1 VTAWQDEPPLSRRA
15 LRERERARA
24 QSDAQNPQEPAAQP
38 EPLSYTTSARPHI
51 PSYDGPSFRNRT
63 VATAP
68 HQPDN
73 PGYRM
78 RDFSPESRQTRAV
91 TPVEAPAP
99 WSPQVASG
107 DLKYQTSAQQPDAK
121 PSARPQAFQSP
132 EVPESPVER
141 SVAEQAAAAQPPIE
155 HTLTRRELR
164 AIRNAANP
172 TPPSLIEPNDSE
184 PTEPRGI
191 ALPVVLPPIED
202 VFPVKPDIAV
212 EAQAQAP
219 VEAQPEPEA
228 EPEIVV
234 EASEPPS
241 FTAVIRPPVF
251 PEPQAAQ
258 VFPEVIEPTVIE
270 PEAAMPEPL
279 IEPLLRSTG
288 DSHSAQSVDDLVIPG
303 TPDVSELPTD
313 REVVVAPEFHTPPP
327 PAVDVTE
334 HDHVTGH
341 MRDLSISDAITTS
354 ALVLPSLPADP
365 ITSPVSRSGEVLVTG
380 SIDLPRS
387 LSALGISASHETRD
401 IDLDDDLEDGQPSSA
416 PVRAIRAVSSS
427 HTSSHGLIASKRHKT
442 GRFPMMALAVSGAVM
457 AGGVVVLLVGGV
469 VLNIF

>member
-1 VTAWQDEPPLSRRA
+1 MTAWQDEPPLSRRA
-15 LRERERARA
+15 LRERERAQA
-24 QSDAQNPQEPAAQP
+24 QSDAQNQQEPAAQP

-51 PSYDGPSFRNRT
+51 PSYDGPSFRNRP
-63 VATAP
+63 VSTAP

-78 RDFSPESRQTRAV
+78 RDFSPESRQTRAA
-91 TPVEAPAP
+91 TPVDAPAP

-107 DLKYQTSAQQPDAK
+107 DLKYQTSAQQP
-121 PSARPQAFQSP
+121 PSAPPQAFQSP
-132 EVPESPVER
+132 AMPEPPVER
-141 SVAEQAAAAQPPIE
+141 TVAEQAAEAQPPIE

-164 AIRNAANP
+164 AIRNAASP
-172 TPPSLIEPNDSE
+172 TPPTLSEPNDVEPSE
-184 PTEPRGI
+184 PQAIP
-191 ALPVVLPPIED
+191 LPVVLPPIED
-202 VFPVKPDIAV
+202 VFPAKQDTAV
-212 EAQAQAP
+212 EAHPEAP
-219 VEAQPEPEA
+219 VDAHPEPET

-251 PEPQAAQ
+251 PEAPVAQ
-258 VFPEVIEPTVIE
+258 VFPEVIEPTGIE
-270 PEAAMPEPL
+270 PEAALPEPL
-279 IEPLLRSTG
+279 IEPLLRPTR
-288 DSHSAQSVDDLVIPG
+288 DSHSAQSADDLVIPG
-303 TPDVSELPTD
+303 TPAASEVPTD
-313 REVVVAPEFHTPPP
+313 REVVVAPEFHTPRP
-327 PAVDVTE
+327 PAVNITE

-341 MRDLSISDAITTS
+341 IRDLSISDAITTS

-365 ITSPVSRSGEVLVTG
+365 ITSPVSRSGDMLVTG

>member
-1 VTAWQDEPPLSRRA
+1 MS
-15 LRERERARA
+15 
-24 QSDAQNPQEPAAQP
+24 
-38 EPLSYTTSARPHI
+38 
-51 PSYDGPSFRNRT
+51 
-63 VATAP
+63 TAP

-78 RDFSPESRQTRAV
+78 RDFSPESRQTRAA

-121 PSARPQAFQSP
+121 SSARPQAFQSP
-132 EVPESPVER
+132 EVVPESPVER
-141 SVAEQAAAAQPPIE
+141 TVAEQAAAQPPVE

-164 AIRNAANP
+164 AIRNAASP
-172 TPPSLIEPNDSE
+172 TPPTLIEPNNVEPSE
-184 PTEPRGI
+184 PQAIP
-191 ALPVVLPPIED
+191 LPVVLPPIED
-202 VFPVKPDIAV
+202 VFPAKQDSAV
-212 EAQAQAP
+212 EVHP
-219 VEAQPEPEA
+219 ETLVEAHPEPEA

-251 PEPQAAQ
+251 PEAPAAQ

-270 PEAAMPEPL
+270 PEAALPEPL
-279 IEPLLRSTG
+279 IEPLLRPTR
-288 DSHSAQSVDDLVIPG
+288 DSHSAQSADDLVIPG
-303 TPDVSELPTD
+303 TPAASELPTD

-327 PAVDVTE
+327 PAVNVTE

-341 MRDLSISDAITTS
+341 IRDLSISDAITTS

-365 ITSPVSRSGEVLVTG
+365 ITSAVSRSGEVLVTG